1 MKVITWNLR
10 RASKE
15 NPVWD
20 LILKLKPDIVL
31 LQEVGSIP
39 AEITS
44 VFDVLSRVATNKTG
58 DPQKFRTAV
67 LVKGKI
73 IQEINLKSEF
83 DWVNKELEFFKGN
96 FIACNIQLENK
107 ENFNVVSVYSPAWTV
122 GKDRLKGIDVSKV
135 KLTSNNEIWAS
146 EIIWTALKSAN
157 LNNKPWIVG
166 GDYNSSETFDRDYQ
180 LNNGGLTGGLISD
193 GNKEI
198 RDRMY
203 ALGFKECL
211 REYKGRLMPT
221 FKNISGEIVHQLD
234 HLYVSNKL
242 YTNLK
247 KCTVGEKSVIFDKGL
262 SDHLPIIAEFENK

>member
-1 MKVITWNLR
+1 MKIITWNLH

-15 NPVWD
+15 NPIWN
-20 LILKLKPDIVL
+20 LILELNPDIAL

-39 AEITS
+39 KDILNK
-44 VFDVLSRVATNKTG
+44 FDVLSKFATNKEG
-58 DPQKFRTAV
+58 NSQKFRTVV

-96 FIACNIQLENK
+96 FIACNIQLANK
-107 ENFNVVSVYSPAWTV
+107 ESFNVVSVYSPAWTV
-122 GKDRLKGIDVSKV
+122 GKNRLKGIDVSKV
-135 KLTSNNEIWAS
+135 KLASNNKIWAS

-180 LNNGGLTGGLISD
+180 LQHGGLTGGLISD

-203 ALGFKECL
+203 TIGFKECL
-211 REYKGRLMPT
+211 FEFKEKLIPT

-234 HLYVSNKL
+234 HLYVSNSL
-242 YTNLK
+242 YPRIENCK
-247 KCTVGEKSVIFDKGL
+247 VGKRSLIFDKEL
-262 SDHLPIIAEFENK
+262 SDHLPIIAEFKNK